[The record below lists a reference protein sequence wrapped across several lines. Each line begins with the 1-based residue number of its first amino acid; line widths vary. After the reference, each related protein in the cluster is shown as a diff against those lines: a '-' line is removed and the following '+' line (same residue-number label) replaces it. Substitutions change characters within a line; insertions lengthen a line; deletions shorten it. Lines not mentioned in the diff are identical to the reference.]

1 MLFSIVVPVYKVE
14 KYLHQCVDS
23 ILTQSFSDFELILVD
38 DGSPDNCSQICDD
51 YAKRDERVKVIHKQN
66 GGLVSA
72 RKAGLKVASGE
83 FIVNID
89 GDDYVKQGY
98 LKEFASVISEH
109 NVDVVCVSFVEECEG
124 VEKQNNDFNG
134 FEGFYDRERLENE
147 IFPFLLKNKNGKGFP
162 SNICMKAFRKTLIEP
177 VQLSVDDTIV
187 MGEDYACVKPCIYL
201 VNSMYVSKKCLYV
214 YRFNPKSITKNK
226 KAFDMYG
233 IEKRINV
240 IEKHVDLDKFD
251 FREQSYRL
259 ITHSLFNAVCSQ
271 FYRKER
277 YGTIKADIKQALKT
291 PMYAEAIK
299 KCKTKNKKLK
309 IAKFLLKHKLFLLIK
324 LCSKVR

>member
-14 KYLHQCVDS
+14 KYLKCCVES

-38 DGSPDNCSQICDD
+38 DGSPDNCPQICDD
-51 YAKRDERVKVIHKQN
+51 YAKQDERVKVVHKSN

-72 RKAGLKVASGE
+72 RKAGVKVANGE

-89 GDDYVKQGY
+89 GDDYIKQGY
-98 LKEFASVISEH
+98 LQEFAKAI
-109 NVDVVCVSFVEECEG
+109 NQYNADVVCLGYVEDCEG
-124 VEKQNNDFNG
+124 NIKENTDPAE
-134 FEGFYDRERLENE
+134 FEGFYDREKLEKE
-147 IFPFLLKNKNGKGFP
+147 IFPYLLKNKNGKSFP
-162 SNICMKAFRKTLIEP
+162 STICMKAFRKTIFEN
-177 VQLSVDDTIV
+177 VQLSVDDSIV
-187 MGEDYACVKPCIYL
+187 MGEDYACVKPCIFL
-201 VNSMYVSKKCLYV
+201 ANSIAVVNKCLYG

-271 FYRKER
+271 FYRSEK
-277 YGTIKADIKQALKT
+277 YGTIKADIKKALKT
-291 PMYAEAIK
+291 PMYEKAIK
-299 KCKTKNKKLK
+299 NCKTTNKKLK
-309 IAKFLLKHKLFLLIK
+309 TAKFLLKHKLFFAIK
-324 LCSKVR
+324 IISKVR

>member
-1 MLFSIVVPVYKVE
+1 MLFSVIVPIYKVE
-14 KYLHQCVDS
+14 KYLKCCVDS

-38 DGSPDNCSQICDD
+38 DGSPDNCPKICDD
-51 YAKRDERVKVIHKQN
+51 YAKQDERVKVVHKQN

-72 RKAGLKVASGE
+72 RKAGLKVAKGD

-89 GDDYVKQGY
+89 GDDYIKQGY
-98 LKEFASVISEH
+98 LEEFAKAINEYDA
-109 NVDVVCVSFVEECEG
+109 DVACVSFVEECEG
-124 VEKQNNDFNG
+124 VEKESKDFDG
-134 FEGFYDRERLENE
+134 LEGFYDKERQIKE
-147 IFPFLLKNKNGKGFP
+147 IFPFLIKNANGKSFP
-162 SNICMKAFRKTLIEP
+162 VNIWAKAFRKTLVEP
-177 VQLSVDDTIV
+177 VQLSIDDSII

-201 VNSMYVSKKCLYV
+201 ANSIYVSNKCLYG

-271 FYRKER
+271 FYRNEK
-277 YGTIKADIKQALKT
+277 YGTIKADIKKALKM
-291 PMYAEAIK
+291 PMYEKAIK
-299 KCKTKNKKLK
+299 NCKTTNKKLK
-309 IAKFLLKHKLFLLIK
+309 LAKFLLKHKLFLLIK